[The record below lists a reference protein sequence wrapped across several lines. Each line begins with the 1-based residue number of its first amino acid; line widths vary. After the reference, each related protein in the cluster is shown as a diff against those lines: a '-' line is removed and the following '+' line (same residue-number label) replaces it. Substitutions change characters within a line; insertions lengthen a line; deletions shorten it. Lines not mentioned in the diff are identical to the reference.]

1 MATPQEILQSMIDSA
16 PAKSADIASSIAAID
31 AQIADFQAKQDAM
44 KQGVGDVAT
53 ARLEDYLKT
62 LYPAANY
69 HQRNG
74 TTYNKIETAG
84 GTLTDWKIYKLV
96 NLADII
102 FKTDTQFI
110 CRGNKESLF
119 KTDDDVGFTLTGSKE
134 YSTVASDS
142 VYTPDDPGNPFP
154 DSDFT
159 TVDINDGVLDSSLSE
174 VWKFETAYAP
184 GDTTID
190 GLINQWNFSHDYIVT
205 PLGLATGTY
214 GTQDNI
220 AKLTD
225 AKNMLNTNK
234 AKVDSTSASFGPFV

>member
-53 ARLEDYLKT
+53 TRLEDYLKT
-62 LYPAANY
+62 LYPAANH

-84 GTLTDWKIYKLV
+84 GTLTDWKIYKLLV
-96 NLADII
+96 LTDII
-102 FKTDTQFI
+102 FKTSSQFI
-110 CRGNKESLF
+110 CRGDKESVF
-119 KTDDDVGFTLTGSKE
+119 KKDDDIGFTLTDTKE
-134 YSTVASDS
+134 YSIVASDS
-142 VYTPDDPGNPFP
+142 VYTPDDSLNPFP
-154 DSDFT
+154 LSDFT
-159 TVDINDGVLDSSLSE
+159 TVDISDSVLDSSLSE
-174 VWKFETAYAP
+174 VWKFETSYTP
-184 GDTTID
+184 GDSTID
-190 GLINQWNFSHDYIVT
+190 ELVNQWNFAHDYIVT

-234 AKVDSTSASFGPFV
+234 AKVDNTSASFGPFV